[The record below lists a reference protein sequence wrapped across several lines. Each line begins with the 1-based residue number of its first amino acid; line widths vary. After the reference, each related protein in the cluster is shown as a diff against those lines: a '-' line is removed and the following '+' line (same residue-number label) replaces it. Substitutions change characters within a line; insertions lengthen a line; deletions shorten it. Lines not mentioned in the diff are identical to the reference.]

1 MGGTETVLVVEDE
14 ELVRHFLE
22 KTLDRAGY
30 RVITARDGEEAITK
44 FKQHRDNISL
54 IISDMVMPKKSGW
67 EMYDEISR
75 IKPEVKVL
83 FVSGYSTEMIESKG
97 ISVDSADFVSKP
109 FLKNDLL
116 RKTRE
121 ILDRNQDRK

>member
-1 MGGTETVLVVEDE
+1 M
-14 ELVRHFLE
+14 
-22 KTLDRAGY
+22 DRVGY
-30 RVITARDGEEAITK
+30 CVITAKDGEEAITK

-54 IISDMVMPKKSGW
+54 IISDMVMPKKNGW

-116 RKTRE
+116 KKTRE